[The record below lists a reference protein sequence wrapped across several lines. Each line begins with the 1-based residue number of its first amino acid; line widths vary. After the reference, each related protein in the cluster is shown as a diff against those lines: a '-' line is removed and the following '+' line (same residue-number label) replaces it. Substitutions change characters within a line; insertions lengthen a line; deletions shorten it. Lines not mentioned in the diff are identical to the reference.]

1 MLAAVLVVL
10 SYDTWKQSEAVAALL
25 LEWVGTASILVFCL
39 PPNSRLVLDEKR
51 PTKEQEAQRNNFDDV
66 PCDSSLFHQWLHAE
80 LLLGAQ
86 RRSGNTAPHHNG
98 RQLVET
104 LSLPQSGDTP
114 NNQTD
119 DVAQRAQAGPP
130 RWSGLLLA
138 APGRSPGEE
147 WKPGRG

>member
-1 MLAAVLVVL
+1 MTSNAGIIRPGH
-10 SYDTWKQSEAVAALL
+10 SGQIFS
-25 LEWVGTASILVFCL
+25 L
-39 PPNSRLVLDEKR
+39 PHHPCPLPDEPR
-51 PTKEQEAQRNNFDDV
+51 PTEKQQAQDDDFEDI
-66 PCDSSLFHQWLHAE
+66 PCDPSLFHQWLHVE

-130 RWSGLLLA
+130 RWSGPLLA